1 MNPTDQ
7 LYSSHHPAGWTPET
21 YQNTI
26 EADVALDMFLDPNPQ
41 RANVTKLPMYE
52 LMIWFNTV
60 PGVAPIGWSRSQ
72 ADGHSYA
79 LDNYTL

>member
-1 MNPTDQ
+1 MNPTHQ
-7 LYSSHHPAGWTPET
+7 LYSSHNPAGWTPET

-26 EADVALDMFLDPNPQ
+26 EADVALDMFFDPNPQ

-72 ADGHSYA
+72 ADGHSYT